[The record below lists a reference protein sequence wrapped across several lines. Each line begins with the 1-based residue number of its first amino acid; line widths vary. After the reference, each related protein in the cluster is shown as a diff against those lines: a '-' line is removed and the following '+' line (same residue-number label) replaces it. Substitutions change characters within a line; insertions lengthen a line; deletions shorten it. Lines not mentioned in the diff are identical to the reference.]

1 MIRLLMSGAVV
12 LWLAGLAAPQ
22 SQRFDVAKFDRERAL
37 KSANQYLSESPITIT
52 ASASAR
58 SAGGPHDFFS
68 EGDYW
73 WPDPQNPE
81 GPYIQRDGMT
91 NPDNFTDHR
100 RYLMRLS
107 VQLPALVAAW
117 KLTGDRR
124 YAAHSA
130 KHLRAWFLDEKTRMN
145 PSLKFAQAI
154 KGRVTGRGI
163 GIIDTIHLVEVARAI
178 ESLEGSTA
186 LSKSELQGVK
196 QWFTEYLTWMTTHPY
211 GIEEREAKNNHGT
224 CWVMQVAAFARLTG
238 AEELLSYCRERF
250 KTVLLPSQMAADGS
264 FPQEM
269 RRTKPYGYAL
279 FNLDAMATICLI
291 LSTAQDNLWTFEL
304 ADGRGMRK
312 AMAFM
317 APYIRDKKSWPLK
330 PDVMYDQEWP
340 MRHCS
345 LFFAGQ
351 AFDNRDYI
359 ELWKTLKADSS
370 VEEVVR
376 NFFIRQPVLWENA
389 RSQGGVSAS
398 VKRSEFAAPRV
409 FLLDGKHLQAT
420 RERLRKGDQTL
431 APAMAKLERDAQ
443 EALTSGPFS
452 VVSKEATPPS
462 GDKHDYMSR
471 APYWW
476 PDPSKPNGLPYIR
489 RDGERNPEINKI
501 TDHRVLDQMVA
512 AVETLALAYYL
523 KGDEAY
529 ADKAARLLRV
539 WFLDPATRMNPH
551 LEYGQG
557 IPGINTGRGIGLIET
572 RGLTRVVDAIG
583 LLAGAKAWSQT
594 DQRGLQDWFARFL
607 RWMLESKHGRD
618 EAAAKNNHGTYYD
631 LQVVSFAMFLGRRE
645 LATNTLKTARQKR
658 IAAQIEPDGRQ
669 PLELD
674 RTRAWSYSVGNLDGL
689 MSLARLGKSAGVD
702 LWNYR
707 TVNGRGIRKALDFLT
722 AFATGEKKWA
732 HQQLGEWQP
741 QTLFPLLR
749 RAAIQYPDKHYHAVL
764 SKLPEVNAADR
775 GNLLLPIITDKKQAQ
790 Q

>member
-1 MIRLLMSGAVV
+1 
-12 LWLAGLAAPQ
+12 
-22 SQRFDVAKFDRERAL
+22 
-37 KSANQYLSESPITIT
+37 
-52 ASASAR
+52 
-58 SAGGPHDFFS
+58 
-68 EGDYW
+68 
-73 WPDPQNPE
+73 
-81 GPYIQRDGMT
+81 MT

-100 RYLMRLS
+100 RYLMRFSLQFP
-107 VQLPALVAAW
+107 VLVAAW
-117 KLTGDRR
+117 KLTGDKR
-124 YAAHSA
+124 YAAHAA
-130 KHLRAWFLDEKTRMN
+130 KHLRAWFLDEKSRMN
-145 PSLKFAQAI
+145 PHLKFAQAI
-154 KGRVTGRGI
+154 KGRATGRGI
-163 GIIDTIHLVEVARAI
+163 GIIDTIHLVEVARAV
-178 ESLEGSTA
+178 ELLEGSTA
-186 LSKSELQGVK
+186 LSRSELQGVK
-196 QWFTEYLTWMTTHPY
+196 QWFAQYLSWMTTHPY

-238 AEELLSYCRERF
+238 NQELLDYCRERF
-250 KTVLLPSQMAADGS
+250 KTVLTPNQMAADGS

-279 FNLDAMATICLI
+279 FNLDAMATICQI
-291 LSTAQDNLWTFEL
+291 LSTATDNLWEFEL

-312 AMAFM
+312 AMEFM
-317 APYIRDKKSWPLK
+317 TPYIRDKKSWPLK

-351 AFDNRDYI
+351 SFDKREYI
-359 ELWKTLKADSS
+359 ELWKTLKADSP

-376 NFFIRQPVLWENA
+376 NFFIRQPVLWDSA
-389 RSQGGVSAS
+389 KSQNYSSAS
-398 VKRSEFAAPRV
+398 VNLNESAAPRV
-409 FLLDGKHLQAT
+409 FLLDAKQLQAT
-420 RERLRKGDQTL
+420 RARLRKGDRTL
-431 APAMAKLERDAQ
+431 ASALAKLERDAQ
-443 EALTSGPFS
+443 EALSAGPFS
-452 VVSKEATPPS
+452 VISKGVTPPS
-462 GDKHDYMSR
+462 GDKHDYMSQ

-501 TDHRVLDQMVA
+501 TDHRVMDQMVA

-529 ADKAARLLRV
+529 ADRAVRLLRA
-539 WFLDPATRMNPH
+539 WFLDSATRMNPH

-583 LLAGAKAWSQT
+583 LLAGAKAWT
-594 DQRGLQDWFARFL
+594 EADQNGLRNWFAGFL

-631 LQVVSFAMFLGRRE
+631 LQVVSFALFLGNRE

-658 IAAQIEPDGRQ
+658 IAAQIEPDGSQ
-669 PLELD
+669 ELELE

-689 MSLARLGKSAGVD
+689 MSLAQLGKSAGVD

-707 TVNGRGIRKALDFLT
+707 SADGRGIRKALEFLT
-722 AFATGEKKWA
+722 PFATGEKKWA

-749 RAAIQYPDKHYHAVL
+749 LAAIQYSDQHYRALL
-764 SKLPEVNAADR
+764 SKLPELNAADR
-775 GNLLLPIITDKKQAQ
+775 SNLLLPGQNNER
-790 Q
+790 